1 MKSRSLAKLSVALL
15 VPIALGATYAV
26 GTGGDSGRAAV
37 AMAETAR
44 ATESMKTEVQAVA
57 LAHRI
62 ARAKCGHLG
71 AVERGNCRTEA
82 RAQAKRDL
90 RVVQEVRPPA

>member
-1 MKSRSLAKLSVALL
+1 MKTRTLAMACVALL

-37 AMAETAR
+37 TMAETAA
-44 ATESMKTEVQAVA
+44 ATQSMKAEVQAVA
-57 LAHRI
+57 VAHRI
-62 ARAKCGHLG
+62 ARAKCSHLG

-82 RAQAKRDL
+82 RAQAKRAL
-90 RVVQEVRPPA
+90 KAQQGIGPPA

>member
-1 MKSRSLAKLSVALL
+1 MKTRTLAMACVALL

-37 AMAETAR
+37 AMAETAA
-44 ATESMKTEVQAVA
+44 ATQSMKADVQAVA
-57 LAHRI
+57 VAHRI
-62 ARAKCGHLG
+62 ARAKCSHLG
-71 AVERGNCRTEA
+71 PVERGNCRTEA

-90 RVVQEVRPPA
+90 RVAKGIASPE